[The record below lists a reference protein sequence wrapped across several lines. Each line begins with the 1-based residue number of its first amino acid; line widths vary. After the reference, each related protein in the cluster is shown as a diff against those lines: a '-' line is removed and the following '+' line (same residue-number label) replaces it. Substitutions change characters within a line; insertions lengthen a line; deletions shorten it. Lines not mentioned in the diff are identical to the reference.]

1 MNSLWDHDWSLYP
14 CGYLSV
20 QVRALKTFSFLHA
33 SHTCL
38 CVCLLTCVYL
48 TSYRQWE
55 STASNSL
62 SSPLWSHQ
70 TADMHNELY
79 SLFIFRISMNSGRII
94 PTRSPSTFMS
104 SNAISKIWRLFFL
117 QEDKSCVRL
126 IKLPPTNALDQLTC
140 QHSLELTNTVL
151 FIFKNNMS
159 QKDLLQS

>member
-20 QVRALKTFSFLHA
+20 QFRALKTFSFLHA

-104 SNAISKIWRLFFL
+104 SNAISKIWRLFFFARG
-117 QEDKSCVRL
+117 QVMCTINKTASNKC
-126 IKLPPTNALDQLTC
+126 IGSINMPTLSRTY
-140 QHSLELTNTVL
+140 QHCPVY
-151 FIFKNNMS
+151 F
-159 QKDLLQS
+159 